1 MHPCLMTK
9 SYKQNSQLDQIAN
22 TFGNGGGSD
31 KEAINGALGGKKKL
45 NTNSLHLN
53 LFVKNEYI

>member
-1 MHPCLMTK
+1 MT
-9 SYKQNSQLDQIAN
+9 KQNSQLDQIAN

-31 KEAINGALGGKKKL
+31 KEAINGALGGKKNL
-45 NTNSLHLN
+45 NSSTLHLN